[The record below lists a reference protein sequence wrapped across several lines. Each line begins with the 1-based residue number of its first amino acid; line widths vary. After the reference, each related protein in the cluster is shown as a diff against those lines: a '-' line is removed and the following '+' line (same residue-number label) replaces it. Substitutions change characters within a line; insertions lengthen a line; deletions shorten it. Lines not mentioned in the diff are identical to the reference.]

1 MMQDP
6 KSEAPEQ
13 VVLVNV
19 HDEAI
24 GTMEKM
30 AAHRQGALH
39 RAFSVFLFDRSG
51 RTLLQQ
57 RAEGKYHS
65 AGLWSNACCSHPRPG
80 EALNSAASRR
90 LLEELGIACD
100 LTERF
105 TFIYRASLENDLH
118 EHEFDH
124 VFFGAFEGDAHP
136 DPEEV
141 KALRWIAPEE
151 LDTEILAGPER
162 FTPWLL
168 ICWEQVREH
177 LRVQPVG
184 TGT

>member
-1 MMQDP
+1 MMRDHTID
-6 KSEAPEQ
+6 ELDQ
-13 VVLVNV
+13 VVLVNER
-19 HDEAI
+19 DEAI
-24 GTMEKM
+24 GSMEKM

-39 RAFSVFLFDRSG
+39 RAFSIFLFDRSG

-80 EALNSAASRR
+80 EGLASATSRR
-90 LLEELGIACD
+90 LFEELGITSD
-100 LTERF
+100 LIERF
-105 TFIYRASLENDLH
+105 AFTYQASLGNDLL

-124 VFFGAFEGDAHP
+124 VFFGGFEGDTHP

-141 KALRWIAPEE
+141 KALRWIAPEQ
-151 LDTEILAGPER
+151 LDAEILAGPER

-177 LRVQPVG
+177 LLQKPIPQ
-184 TGT
+184 

>member
-1 MMQDP
+1 MMKVPTTNALD
-6 KSEAPEQ
+6 Q
-13 VVLVNV
+13 VVLVNDR
-19 HDEAI
+19 DEEV

-30 AAHRQGALH
+30 EAHRKGALH
-39 RAFSVFLFDRSG
+39 RAFSIFLFDRNG

-65 AGLWSNACCSHPRPG
+65 PGLWSNACCSHPRPG
-80 EALNSAASRR
+80 EPLEGAAARR
-90 LLEELGIACD
+90 LREELGITCG

-105 TFIYRASLENDLH
+105 AFIYKASFDNDLH

-124 VFFGAFEGDAHP
+124 VFFGGFEGDTRP
-136 DPEEV
+136 DPQEV

-151 LDTEILAGPER
+151 LDAEILAGPER

-168 ICWEQVREH
+168 ICWEQVREQ
-177 LRVQPVG
+177 LLQKPVHQ
-184 TGT
+184 